1 MTAITEK
8 GNDAIL
14 AALPWRC
21 FHCDFV
27 TIKWIREQQQ
37 AREQLE
43 DAGIIINDSWQNT
56 NTQHDDDYAAR
67 KIVET
72 TFCDVAKF
80 YLICGGIFAAVY
92 GLGKW
97 LLR

>member
-1 MTAITEK
+1 MT
-8 GNDAIL
+8 
-14 AALPWRC
+14 
-21 FHCDFV
+21 
-27 TIKWIREQQQ
+27 IREQQQ

-97 LLR
+97 LMSEM